1 MAQKS
6 PEAQPPTKT
15 LVLCI
20 DRDDDVGV
28 KIGAKTPIIGRDAVA
43 SSAMQLAVK
52 DPEEADANAMFE
64 AIRIYDH
71 MKTRV
76 KEGEELRVAVVAGS
90 HLGGVDADRK
100 LSDELREVFSQF
112 QASGVILVTDG
123 FGDREIIPVVQ
134 SRAPI
139 ISIRRIVVR
148 HSESIE
154 ESWALFTRYLR
165 LIAEDP
171 RYSKWLLGIPG
182 VFLILVGALWQF
194 GYIREALLGF
204 LLFLGIVF
212 FVRGFG
218 IDRRVRS
225 ISQLEPPGLVSLFA
239 TVSAMVVW
247 AISLYLAFVYA
258 HSQLGSIILTPK
270 DFFDNFPAL
279 VRIFI
284 EQSANLTLLGVAIY
298 LAGREIYC
306 YFTRDSRFWR
316 NIVGIVFLLPLTV
329 ILFSTARIIENP
341 QASEYVWGLAFSV
354 LAGIIILVSSIVVV
368 YELRKKFAHFFR
380 GVKTES

>member
-1 MAQKS
+1 MAKES
-6 PEAQPPTKT
+6 PEVREPTKT
-15 LVLCI
+15 LVLCV
-20 DRDDDVGV
+20 DRDDDIGV
-28 KIGAKTPIIGRDAVA
+28 KIGAKTPIVGRDAIA

-71 MKTRV
+71 MNTRV
-76 KEGEELRVAVVAGS
+76 KEGEELRVAVIAGS

-100 LSDELREVFSQF
+100 MSDELREIFEQF

-123 FGDREIIPVVQ
+123 FGDREIIPVIQ
-134 SRAPI
+134 SKAPI

-165 LIAEDP
+165 LIAEDT

-182 VFLILVGALWQF
+182 VFLIMVGALWQF
-194 GYIREALLGF
+194 GYLREAMLGF
-204 LLFLGIVF
+204 LVFLGIVF

-225 ISQLEPPGLVSLFA
+225 LSLPEPPGLASLFA
-239 TVSAMVVW
+239 TISAIVVW
-247 AISLYLAFVYA
+247 TISLYLAFVYA
-258 HSQLGSIILTPK
+258 HDQLGSVILTPR
-270 DFFDNFPAL
+270 DFIDKFPTL
-279 VRIFI
+279 VKMFI
-284 EQSANLTLLGVAIY
+284 EQSANLTLLGVGIY

-306 YFTRDSRFWR
+306 YFTRDPRFWR
-316 NIVGIVFLLPLTV
+316 NILGMVFLLPLSV
-329 ILFSTARIIENP
+329 ILYSTARIIENP
-341 QASEYVWGLAFSV
+341 QASEHIWGLAVSV
-354 LAGIIILVSSIVVV
+354 LAGIIILVSSIVIV

-380 GVKTES
+380 GVKTET